1 MSSYAGYSIKKSI
14 ETLLNYKKSIGE
26 KTELE
31 RIKVRLSTELEYML
45 KAAEELISI
54 LAFKYGEVEIST
66 ISLLRAKVLYGLSE
80 INNLKDNEQAKE
92 LIELYRTFLDENFE
106 HIPNSEFI
114 SSASRLTVNRFDQCE
129 ELTPR
134 DCTTI
139 MNAINMNR
147 EFNVFS
153 TRARCG
159 DTMSNIKDLSSNKAH
174 TYALEADEELLPV
187 LKTKCDRT
195 IKGVLTGSRISNDVF
210 DIMYLVPKISWE
222 YSFTEL
228 GGLSEKIEKTML
240 RNHIKHLRTNGI
252 FIYCIP
258 YFRLTKDIVFL
269 ASKLLDNVEV
279 IRRHD
284 SPLKQII
291 IIGTKKITKEPKED
305 VYKYLNDLKYEN
317 IDYVLNKKYNLA
329 AGGIK
334 QPEFFRGSALDQDEI
349 QNLINNSGL
358 MESFFKK
365 QEVDNN
371 KQSARPLMPFNMG
384 QIGLVLTSGCLD
396 GTVEEYEGQYHTI
409 KGMVTK
415 IRHNTTSNDTSNEEV
430 NIETISNKVQINI
443 VTPDGQFIELA

>member
-1 MSSYAGYSIKKSI
+1 MPSYAGYSIKKSI

-26 KTELE
+26 KTELKQ
-31 RIKVRLSTELEYML
+31 IKMRLNTELENIL
-45 KAAEELISI
+45 KASEELLNI
-54 LAFKYGEVEIST
+54 LYSKYGEVEIPT
-66 ISLLRAKVLYGLSE
+66 ISLLRAKILHGLSE
-80 INNLKDNEQAKE
+80 INNLENNEQAKE
-92 LIELYRTFLDENFE
+92 LIELYRSFLEENFE
-106 HIPNSEFI
+106 HIPSSEFI
-114 SSASRLTVNRFDQCE
+114 DSVSRLNANRFDQCE

-134 DCTTI
+134 DCVTI

-153 TRARCG
+153 ARARCG
-159 DTMSNIKDLSSNKAH
+159 DTMSNIKDLSFDKAH
-174 TYALEADEELLPV
+174 TYALEADEELLPA
-187 LKTKCDRT
+187 LKAKCDRT

-210 DIMYLVPKISWE
+210 DIMYLIPKISWI

-228 GGLSEKIEKTML
+228 GGLSEKTEKVML
-240 RNHIKHLRTNGI
+240 RNHIKYLRTNGI

-258 YFRLTKDIVFL
+258 YYRLTRDIKFL
-269 ASKLLDNVEV
+269 VSKLLDNVEV

-284 SPLKQII
+284 SNLKQVI

-305 VYKYLNDLKYEN
+305 IYKYLNDLKYED

-329 AGGIK
+329 TGGIK
-334 QPEFFRGSALDQDEI
+334 QPEFFRGSVLDQDEI

-365 QEVDNN
+365 QEVNN
-371 KQSARPLMPFNMG
+371 DKQNARPLMPFNMG

-396 GTVEEYEGQYHTI
+396 GIVEEYEGQYHAI

-415 IRHNTTSNDTSNEEV
+415 IRHDSTTNDTSNEEV
-430 NIETISNKVQINI
+430 NIETISNKVQINL